1 MRFAFVLL
9 VLSCSSSPPKKQSTQ
24 LQSPGTGS
32 APAETSAHAPIDA
45 APPPPPDAPP
55 DAPKCPPQNPKG
67 CPTAEPN
74 VNRPCDVK
82 GVECVYDD
90 NCCHEITYVCAKN
103 KHFEAHIQRC
113 N

>member
-1 MRFAFVLL
+1 MARRFLLILL
-9 VLSCSSSPPKKQSTQ
+9 VACSSSPPKQ
-24 LQSPGTGS
+24 
-32 APAETSAHAPIDA
+32 AVPAGAKLPAQGVVADA
-45 APPPPPDAPP
+45 GVAVAKPDARPPDAPP
-55 DAPKCPPQNPKG
+55 DAPRCPPQNPKG
-67 CPTAEPN
+67 CPAAEPN

-82 GVECVYDD
+82 AVECVYDD

>member
-1 MRFAFVLL
+1 MVVA
-9 VLSCSSSPPKKQSTQ
+9 CSSSPAKRTAP
-24 LQSPGTGS
+24 PAAGS
-32 APAETSAHAPIDA
+32 ASEAVFGVVADAPPAPP
-45 APPPPPDAPP
+45 PPPPPDAPP

-82 GVECVYDD
+82 GAECVYDD
-90 NCCHEITYVCAKN
+90 HCCHQITYVCATN
-103 KHFEAHIQRC
+103 KHFEAHVQSC